1 VIDIISSIMDR
12 SDSAFV
18 FPGLGPTLF
27 GDSARFMLINRYA
40 RELLGVA
47 DEALGYSLFERYSA
61 GQADGDYT
69 TATQLAFFVN
79 CLALATYAERELGAR
94 PEVLAGPSFGGRCA
108 AAYSRALGVA
118 DAVRMTDRWAR
129 CVDDYFAREHSDLVT
144 LSFTRTPAAALAEIR
159 GELDGL
165 GEWNELSCHIDE
177 DFFMVSLRE
186 GRVEW
191 LEKRIR
197 AAGGI
202 SLYTMRP
209 AMHASILTRLRDRV
223 AEEVLGDL
231 PFADPRLPVVRDQD
245 GVVVTTAAGI
255 RMMLLDGFVSTV
267 RWPAV
272 VGALR
277 ERGVGTLY
285 VTGVDSLF
293 GRVGCTARNFQVV
306 AVNPRLALRPRPR
319 VPYSAMAVAEP
330 A

>member
-1 VIDIISSIMDR
+1 MDR
-12 SDSAFV
+12 SGSAFV

-27 GDSARFMLINRYA
+27 ADSARFMLINRYA
-40 RELLGVA
+40 RELLGIA

-61 GQADGDYT
+61 GQADGDYS

-79 CLALATYAERELGAR
+79 CLALAAYAERELGAQ
-94 PEVLAGPSFGGRCA
+94 PELLAGPSFGGRCA
-108 AAYSRALGVA
+108 AAYSGALGVA

-129 CVDDYFAREHSDLVT
+129 CVDDYFASEHTDLVT
-144 LSFTRTPAAALAEIR
+144 LSFTRTPAAALDEIR

-165 GEWNELSCHIDE
+165 GEWHELSCHIDE
-177 DFFMVSLRE
+177 DFFMVSLRA

-209 AMHASILTRLRDRV
+209 AMHATVLTRLRDRV
-223 AEEVLGDL
+223 AQEVLGDL

-245 GVVVTTAAGI
+245 GVVVSTAAGI
-255 RMMLLDGFVSTV
+255 RTMLLDGFVSTV

-272 VGALR
+272 VGTLR
-277 ERGVGTLY
+277 DRGVGTLY

-293 GRVGCTARNFQVV
+293 GRVGCTMRNFQVV

-319 VPYSAMAVAEP
+319 VPYSAMAGAEP